1 MTGIEALTIRSD
13 RLVTQQSGSYNS
25 PNRSAIRS
33 DGEAELMVSGGEGI
47 LTVKVPPDSVEEVK
61 GRAQAFLQDPGQHQM
76 RFFTIANRKFGLGF
90 GLPCTLLAALYLVG
104 STVAIM
110 RKLLSAVKR

>member
-1 MTGIEALTIRSD
+1 
-13 RLVTQQSGSYNS
+13 
-25 PNRSAIRS
+25 
-33 DGEAELMVSGGEGI
+33 
-47 LTVKVPPDSVEEVK
+47 
-61 GRAQAFLQDPGQHQM
+61 M

-104 STVAIM
+104 STVAIL